1 MHRAEGYAAERAMNE
16 FSVISNAADEGE
28 GRAPGTSHIS
38 VNNPRASEFRSGY
51 SVERIHGHRNSNI
64 PRKDERNKHWKTKHR
79 RGEIVAKRGSISVA
93 YFLSYN
99 MLFGKEM
106 FRIVGNALQYEDRG
120 TDPEVTSSSSSLQPD
135 FDMNTE
141 TLWDFK
147 TAESR
152 DDEGFEK
159 VWHRFATWTDQDV
172 QLAANEVR
180 CLLQNWNALKSDKGG
195 SSAFKVSISLL
206 THSLKNGV
214 HRQWSA
220 GRGRELGE
228 SHKESHVLMQ
238 QNDAMSGRQPR
249 EIDKVEHKLSDDR
262 LNPIYRFATGRFNG
276 T

>member
-1 MHRAEGYAAERAMNE
+1 MSPHECENVEVRRASRGLWACLEYRRLLKSGVQYQGRGARFATGRRVKMHRAEGDAAERAKNE
-16 FSVISNAADEGE
+16 FSVTSNAADKGE

-106 FRIVGNALQYEDRG
+106 FRIVGNALQYEDMG

-141 TLWDFK
+141 KLWDLK

-159 VWHRFATWTDQDV
+159 VWHRFATWTDQG
-172 QLAANEVR
+172 Q
-180 CLLQNWNALKSDKGG
+180 
-195 SSAFKVSISLL
+195 
-206 THSLKNGV
+206 
-214 HRQWSA
+214 
-220 GRGRELGE
+220 
-228 SHKESHVLMQ
+228 
-238 QNDAMSGRQPR
+238 
-249 EIDKVEHKLSDDR
+249 
-262 LNPIYRFATGRFNG
+262 
-276 T
+276 